1 MKRSIEKEQ
10 RGIAKERMNIKKYCL
25 NKTEENTNGTEK
37 KYEVVYTY
45 SNSGYIQDR
54 LQQYVNNMIGGS
66 GCT

>member
-1 MKRSIEKEQ
+1 
-10 RGIAKERMNIKKYCL
+10 MNIKKYCL

-54 LQQYVNNMIGGS
+54 LQQYVNNMIGSS